1 MNKTLKTNLACTL
14 LLPDD
19 GCTAEKKTSETGSI
33 SITGTYDMTITGYDW
48 GCGIESIIMN
58 LDHPLDAVTADA
70 FTVVENKQAT
80 NFTAE
85 GFPVE
90 DVELERKVTDAY
102 LVDDKGEKTTDP
114 STHVKLELYVSPNDG
129 SPLLFTLSTQFN
141 TWSKPYTL
149 TVSKTDDAKLTS
161 NGTEVEEFT
170 INPEAASK
178 TTSVDQYQMHS
189 YQTEDGVTYQYA
201 SYEPEGGSKTL
212 VVWLHGLGEGGTED
226 TDPSV
231 TLLAN
236 KAGTLAD
243 EPFQTAVG
251 GANILV
257 PQCPTYWMDNDGKKT
272 NFSGGAIQ
280 ADGTSYYLAS
290 LRELIAKYKEETGS
304 TKVVITGCSNG
315 GYMTILMAINY
326 GDEYD
331 AYVPICEALP
341 NALITDDQVKALAGL
356 DMYYVYS
363 EDDTT
368 VDPSLHEAPLLKR
381 LEKAGAKHT
390 YVSTTEHV
398 VDTTGVYFMDE
409 NGQPT
414 LEDTGTPYQ
423 YMGHWSWLYFFN
435 NECDA
440 NGLKVWDFV
449 ADALK

>member
-14 LLPDD
+14 LFSDD
-19 GCTAEKKTSETGSI
+19 GCTAEKKISETGSI

-58 LDHPLDAVTADA
+58 LDHPLDSVTADA

-102 LVDDKGEKTTDP
+102 LVDEKGEKTTDP

-189 YQTEDGVTYQYA
+189 YQAEDGVTYQYA

-272 NFSGGAIQ
+272 NFFGGAIQ

-290 LRELIAKYKEETGS
+290 LHELIAKYKEETGS

-315 GYMTILMAINY
+315 GYMAVLMAINY

-381 LEKAGAKHT
+381 LEKTGAKHT

-449 ADALK
+449 ADAVK

>member
-19 GCTAEKKTSETGSI
+19 GCTAEKKISETGSI

-58 LDHPLDAVTADA
+58 LDHPFDSVTADA

-90 DVELERKVTDAY
+90 DVELERKITDAY
-102 LVDDKGEKTTDP
+102 LVDEKGEKTTDP

-129 SPLLFTLSTQFN
+129 SPLLFTLATQFN

-161 NGTEVEEFT
+161 NGTEVKEFT

-189 YQTEDGVTYQYA
+189 YQAEDGVIYQYA

-272 NFSGGAIQ
+272 NFFGGAIQ

-290 LRELIAKYKEETGS
+290 LHELIVKYKEETGS

-315 GYMTILMAINY
+315 GYMTMLLAINY

-398 VDTTGVYFMDE
+398 VDATGVYFMDE

-449 ADALK
+449 ADAVK